1 MPVPTRRLAIVAAV
15 VAVAMLFGPD
25 DWPGVPETLPVG
37 PWDLPGPVVV
47 ANLVLLALAGI
58 DALLAGNPNGI
69 EIEREMPRALA
80 LDVRADVAWHVRN
93 PGAVRRTVSFGD
105 EFAPSLRAGVRRAR
119 VAMPGRGRATI
130 ETEIM
135 PARRGDFV
143 IDELVV
149 RVEGPLGLG
158 ARQSKR
164 SLPSLLRVLPPFR
177 SRDEADLRIN
187 KARILEVGL
196 RSSRGLGSGTEFDQ
210 LREYGPDDEYRK
222 IDWAATAR
230 SGRPI
235 VRTFRAEQNQRVV
248 CLLDNGRVM
257 AGRVA
262 DVPRVEHA
270 MDAVLTLATVSTG
283 LGDKCGLVTFD
294 REVRSIVAPAA
305 GRGQLGRITR
315 ALYALEPLLAESDY
329 RKAFATTV
337 GRFRRRAMLV
347 VLTDLVVQAVDESL
361 LPALP
366 LIARNHL
373 VLVGAVR
380 DPEVEAWAQASGND
394 ATTAHRRAAAVAALA
409 DRDQAIARLQGLGA
423 TVIDAPP
430 GELAGRL
437 ADAYLGF
444 KARGRL

>member
-1 MPVPTRRLAIVAAV
+1 MPVPTRRLAIVAVGLAAV
-15 VAVAMLFGPD
+15 MLFAPD
-25 DWPGVPETLPVG
+25 TWPGVPERISVG
-37 PWDLPGPVVV
+37 PWELPGPVVV
-47 ANLVLLALAGI
+47 ANAVLLLLAAI
-58 DALLAGNPNGI
+58 DGLFAGNPDAI

-80 LDVRADVAWHVRN
+80 LNVRGDVTWHIRN
-93 PGAVRRTVSFGD
+93 PGGVRRTVSFGD
-105 EFAPSLRAGVRRAR
+105 ELAPSLSAGIRRAR
-119 VAMPGRGRATI
+119 VALPGHGHASVS
-130 ETEIM
+130 TEII
-135 PARRGDFV
+135 PSRRGDFE
-143 IDELVV
+143 IADLVV
-149 RVEGPLGLG
+149 RVDGPLGLG
-158 ARQSKR
+158 ARQRTR
-164 SLPSLLRVLPPFR
+164 SSPSLLRVLPPFR
-177 SRDEADLRIN
+177 SRDEADLRIGRS
-187 KARILEVGL
+187 RILEVGL

-283 LGDKCGLVTFD
+283 LGDKFGLVTFD
-294 REVRSIVAPAA
+294 RQVHSVVAPAA
-305 GRGQLGRITR
+305 GRGQLGRVTR
-315 ALYALEPLLAESDY
+315 ALYALEPVLAESDY
-329 RKAFATTV
+329 RTAFATTV
-337 GRFRRRAMLV
+337 SRFRRRAMLV

-366 LIARNHL
+366 LIARTHL

-380 DPEVEAWAQASGND
+380 DPEVEAWAQASGD
-394 ATTAHRRAAAVAALA
+394 GEDAHRRAAAIATLNE
-409 DRDQAIARLQGLGA
+409 RDQAIARLEGMAA
-423 TVIDAPP
+423 TEIDAPP
-430 GELAGRL
+430 VELAAEL
-437 ADAYLGF
+437 ADAYMRF